1 MKSNNEYLISEEKV
15 RTFNIDNISKILLKV
30 VPQYNLK
37 KIQLYISPI
46 GIYMNFMKHYYP
58 NHI

>member
-30 VPQYNLK
+30 VPQ
-37 KIQLYISPI
+37 
-46 GIYMNFMKHYYP
+46 
-58 NHI
+58 